1 MSISAKEHYVT
12 LSFDYCPNPLRSA
25 HLHPILKIHHNSC
38 YRAFSRTR
46 SNTLHRS
53 YRNGHAHRL
62 LDVLAITTTC
72 SGFGVSDC
80 LRPPLL
86 SDFKVKQTSSYLFS
100 LVLRSAYTNPS
111 THEIACRSIK
121 GLGCATG
128 ITTLDIR
135 FTCDQRTSPGFDLPK
150 RRPLHPQQPVF
161 NVFHRGGLQF
171 GHQPYV
177 SRGLCTV
184 TWGNCA
190 IQGSDTPAKRLQRAS
205 HGAKPPRPS
214 ALRAR
219 EDQTRTY
226 TDRLS

>member
-12 LSFDYCPNPLRSA
+12 LSFDYCPNPLRST

-121 GLGCATG
+121 GLGCTTG

-150 RRPLHPQQPVF
+150 TQTTSPTTTRFQRISPRWSPVWAPALRESWLVHCYLGELRHPRLRHAGETPPEGF
-161 NVFHRGGLQF
+161 AWRKT
-171 GHQPYV
+171 PT
-177 SRGLCTV
+177 TV
-184 TWGNCA
+184 GA
-190 IQGSDTPAKRLQRAS
+190 SSARGSDQDLY
-205 HGAKPPRPS
+205 G
-214 ALRAR
+214 
-219 EDQTRTY
+219 
-226 TDRLS
+226 

>member
-150 RRPLHPQQPVF
+150 TQTTSPTRAHFQRISPRWSVFWAPTLMSHDLHTVDRGGNCTLRDPTRRPNRKLYRFAGELHP
-161 NVFHRGGLQF
+161 
-171 GHQPYV
+171 
-177 SRGLCTV
+177 
-184 TWGNCA
+184 
-190 IQGSDTPAKRLQRAS
+190 
-205 HGAKPPRPS
+205 
-214 ALRAR
+214 
-219 EDQTRTY
+219 
-226 TDRLS
+226 